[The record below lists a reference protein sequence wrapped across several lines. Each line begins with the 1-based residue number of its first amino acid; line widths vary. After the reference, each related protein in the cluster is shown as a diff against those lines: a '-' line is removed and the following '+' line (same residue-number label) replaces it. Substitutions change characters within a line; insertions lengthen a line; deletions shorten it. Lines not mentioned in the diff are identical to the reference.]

1 MFITRLTTVALTL
14 RSCHG
19 LWLFNGTMDENTTT
33 EIQRRASIGDRKA
46 ECQLCCRCMCGLN
59 CTELADKE
67 VNLRQVLPPMA
78 RPHSAVDTIP
88 VRHLHQSIGKSKKP
102 IVVVR
107 WTPEGRRLLT
117 GGHTGEFMLWNGTA
131 FNFETVMDVRIYNLC
146 GLHLY

>member
-1 MFITRLTTVALTL
+1 MALQWYNGCEHGNRDTKEDIDWRRNDQVPAS
-14 RSCHG
+14 RSMYVSFELISG
-19 LWLFNGTMDENTTT
+19 LV
-33 EIQRRASIGDRKA
+33 
-46 ECQLCCRCMCGLN
+46 
-59 CTELADKE
+59 DKE
-67 VNLRQVLPPMA
+67 INLRQVLPPMA

-131 FNFETVMDVRIYNLC
+131 FNFETVMDVRIYRFC
-146 GLHLY
+146 GLRSC